1 MYLIFSTSYIVTPI
15 HYCTP
20 VGYWIRALTIAIQV
34 RSASLLSLN
43 GSPKR
48 FSEILQIELP
58 IACAVVGV
66 IEQRLVALPGKVHR
80 LREVDASSMQRKR

>member
-1 MYLIFSTSYIVTPI
+1 MKIK
-15 HYCTP
+15 
-20 VGYWIRALTIAIQV
+20 
-34 RSASLLSLN
+34 

-48 FSEILQIELP
+48 FREILQIELP